1 MSDKQFDQTRPT
13 MNDVLRRMLASS
25 PEPHK
30 PPKAKRKPKPK
41 PKPKT
46 PKKKPA

>member
-30 PPKAKRKPKPK
+30 PTKAKREPKPK
-41 PKPKT
+41 PKS